1 VGEAK
6 DLKFG
11 TYLKVPSHHDV
22 LASALPAFN
31 RFHKKMQN
39 VQICF
44 TKDQP
49 VHSVVSSLSDFCCF
63 FYAYD
68 YFVSYTVL

>member
-1 VGEAK
+1 MGEAK

-31 RFHKKMQN
+31 RFRKKVQN
-39 VQICF
+39 VRICF

-49 VHSVVSSLSDFCCF
+49 VHSVVSSLSDFCWF
-63 FYAYD
+63 FND